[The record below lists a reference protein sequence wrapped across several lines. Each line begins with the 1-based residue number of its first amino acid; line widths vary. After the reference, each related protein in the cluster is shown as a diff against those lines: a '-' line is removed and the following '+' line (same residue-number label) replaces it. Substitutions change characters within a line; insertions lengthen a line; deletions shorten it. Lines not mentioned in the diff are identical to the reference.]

1 MKNFTKIIIKK
12 FGLILI
18 FYFFLHNSIVKAEVF
33 NEIIIIGNKRLS
45 SETILMFSG
54 LKKK

>member
-1 MKNFTKIIIKK
+1 MKNLTKIIIKK

-18 FYFFLHNSIVKAEVF
+18 FYFFLHNPILKAEVY

-45 SETILMFSG
+45 SETIRMFSG
-54 LKKK
+54 L